1 MSEHSV
7 FDEMWGR
14 DAQIRAPYQ
23 NFFDW
28 FDQED
33 PKRLRAKNR
42 EAEELFRLTGIT
54 FNVYGRSEAEE
65 RLIPFDIIDVT
76 DNLGRAEH
84 HRGTGDA
91 KPQP

>member
-7 FDEMWGR
+7 FDEMLGR
-14 DAQIRAPYQ
+14 DAQVRAPYR

-42 EAEELFRLTGIT
+42 EAEDLFRLTGIT
-54 FNVYGRSEAEE
+54 FNVYGLS
-65 RLIPFDIIDVT
+65 LIHI
-76 DNLGRAEH
+76 
-84 HRGTGDA
+84 
-91 KPQP
+91 